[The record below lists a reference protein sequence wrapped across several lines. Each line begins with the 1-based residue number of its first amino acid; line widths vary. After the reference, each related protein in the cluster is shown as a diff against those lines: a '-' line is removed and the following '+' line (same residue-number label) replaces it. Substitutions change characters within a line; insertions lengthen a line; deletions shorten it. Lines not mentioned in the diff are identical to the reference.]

1 MKLGVNWRSHMKRE
15 EVLVVIFSVLVMCT
29 QMTHSII
36 CYTCKEQVSNWKCL
50 GMTICS
56 EREQQC
62 VTFGIVSG
70 MGNNSKVHIT
80 KTCAE
85 KCPSERDYPDRVL
98 SSLFCCECSWCNIQP
113 PK

>member
-1 MKLGVNWRSHMKRE
+1 MKPCPKQWALLHHSWCTTLVILATILV
-15 EVLVVIFSVLVMCT
+15 EVT
-29 QMTHSII
+29 AHSII

-56 EREQQC
+56 EQEQQC
-62 VTFGIVSG
+62 
-70 MGNNSKVHIT
+70 NDSKVLIT
-80 KTCAE
+80 KTYAE